1 MLPGLL
7 RLTILAAVAF
17 PVSAL
22 AAEQGFFAGL
32 DASTGAAFGSSK
44 TTNGGAPFA
53 GGGVV
58 DGVKFRATWGI
69 GGHVG
74 YQFDPAM
81 SAFISYQSIWG
92 DVRWNATY
100 PLIGASSKFD
110 GLAISNV
117 VLGNVAYEFP
127 LSDVTTL
134 RTTAGLGVTFNTL
147 SNVTETDRPTGLFL
161 ADLASH
167 TKIAP
172 AAQVGL
178 GFRHRI
184 APNTMMG
191 LDGLVAYTGG
201 FETGNT
207 RNGNLGVTY
216 INAYRIDDV
225 WRATLSAS
233 IKVNF

>member
-1 MLPGLL
+1 MPSGLL
-7 RLTILAAVAF
+7 RLAVLGTIAF

-44 TTNGGAPFA
+44 TTNGGAPVA

-58 DGVKFRATWGI
+58 GNVKFGETWGI

-81 SAFISYQSIWG
+81 SAFISYQSICG
-92 DVRWNATY
+92 NVRWNANY
-100 PLIGASSKFD
+100 PWIAASSKFD
-110 GLAISNV
+110 GTAISNV
-117 VLGNVAYEFP
+117 ILGNVAYEFP
-127 LSDVTTL
+127 LSDATML

-147 SNVTETDRPTGLFL
+147 SNVTETDRPTGIFL
-161 ADLASH
+161 AGLESH
-167 TKIAP
+167 TKVSP

-178 GFRHRI
+178 GLRHRI
-184 APNTMMG
+184 APNAVLG
-191 LDGLVAYTGG
+191 LDGTIAYTGA

-207 RNGNLGVTY
+207 RTGNLGVTS
-216 INAYRIDDV
+216 INPYGIDDV
-225 WRATLSAS
+225 WRASVSAS
-233 IKVNF
+233 IRVSF